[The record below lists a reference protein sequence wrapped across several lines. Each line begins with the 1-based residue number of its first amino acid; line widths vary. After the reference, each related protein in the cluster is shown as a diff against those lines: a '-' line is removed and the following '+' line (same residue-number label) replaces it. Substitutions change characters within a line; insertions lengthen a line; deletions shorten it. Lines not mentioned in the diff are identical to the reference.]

1 MPIYPE
7 SDPVSIDSTF
17 LPVEAAHPQAP
28 AFFAHVTEMLDGQPK
43 DPAAV
48 EAALTGW
55 DGFLEQAAA
64 DLYRI
69 ASMLLG
75 EGEETIG
82 LLEKTVAT
90 SDIATCT
97 DHVDARYNAR
107 ATLGGYAIELVT
119 ARDPAALTAPADE
132 SGPASCIEDDDLSA
146 AGVTS
151 AELEQMFSGPDQ
163 HRLRDWLEGL
173 TAPLR
178 VIFVLRAVAGLSTTD
193 VAVLLAEHGGP
204 AAETWTPDGVRS
216 GFRQALCSLASQML
230 HASSVK

>member
-1 MPIYPE
+1 MPVHSE
-7 SDPVSIDSTF
+7 SDAVSLDSTF
-17 LPVEAAHPQAP
+17 LPAQAAHPQAP
-28 AFFAHVTEMLDGQPK
+28 AFFAQVTEMLDGQPK

-55 DGFLEQAAA
+55 DGLLEQAAA

-75 EGEETIG
+75 EGEETIA

-90 SDIATCT
+90 QDIAACS
-97 DHVDARYNAR
+97 DHVDARHNGR
-107 ATLGGYAIELVT
+107 VTLGAWAIELLA
-119 ARDPAALTAPADE
+119 ARDPESLAAPADE

-151 AELEQMFSGPDQ
+151 AELEQMLSGPDR
-163 HRLRDWLEGL
+163 HRLRAWLEGL
-173 TAPLR
+173 SVPLR
-178 VIFVLRAVAGLSTTD
+178 VIFVLRAVAGLSTMD

-204 AAETWTPDGVRS
+204 AAETWTPDNVRS

-230 HASSVK
+230 HASSAK